1 MNDPPCI
8 FRKIFRQQD
17 PGVPQTAKVASV
29 TIKAALYRSDKSR
42 LDIIC
47 FLVNISGLLLD

>member
-1 MNDPPCI
+1 
-8 FRKIFRQQD
+8 
-17 PGVPQTAKVASV
+17 VPQTAKVASV
-29 TIKAALYRSDKSR
+29 RIKAALYRSDKSR